1 MTNSSMKVSIII
13 PNYNGR
19 ELLEKNFPSV
29 LEALKNSKNY
39 ISEIVVVDDGSTDD
53 SLQYLNQFKNEVKI
67 NKSTIKTVKHTKN
80 RGFSATVNTGVRA
93 STGNLIVLLNSDVS
107 VENDFLESVIPLF
120 GNENIFSVS
129 LHEKGYGYSKGLFA
143 NGYIQ
148 QIPGSEVKKVMPSF
162 YVSGGSGVFRK
173 SIWKELGGMD
183 EKLFTP
189 YYWEDIDLSYRASK
203 RGYTNLWDP
212 NAMVVHNHR
221 STVSKLPQKGVN
233 MVRER
238 NQLLMLWKNIHSR
251 TLIKKHV
258 LAIVSRFLKHPGY
271 IKVIFSALLK
281 LPTVLKERRREIK
294 ECVVSDEAVF
304 QKYS

>member
-1 MTNSSMKVSIII
+1 MINSSMKVSIVI

-29 LEALKNSKNY
+29 LEALKNSKNN
-39 ISEIVVVDDGSTDD
+39 ISEIVVVDDGSTDN
-53 SLQYLNQFKNEVKI
+53 SLQYLNQFKDEIKAN
-67 NKSTIKTVKHTKN
+67 NSTIKIVKHTKN
-80 RGFSATVNTGVRA
+80 RGFSAAINTGARS
-93 STGNLIVLLNSDVS
+93 STGDLIVLLNNDVS
-107 VENDFLESVIPLF
+107 VQKNFLESVIPLF
-120 GNENIFSVS
+120 DDKNVFSVS
-129 LHEKGYGYSKGLFA
+129 FHEKGYGYSKALFA
-143 NGYIQ
+143 DGYIQ
-148 QIPGSEVKKVMPSF
+148 QIPGPEVKKVSPTF
-162 YVSGGSGVFRK
+162 YVNGGSCAIRK
-173 SIWKELGGMD
+173 SIWKEIGGMD

-189 YYWEDIDLSYRASK
+189 YYWEDIDLSYRANK

-212 NAMVVHNHR
+212 NANVIHNHR

-258 LAIVSRFLKHPGY
+258 LAIISRFLRHPGY
-271 IKVIFSALLK
+271 IKVIFSALFK